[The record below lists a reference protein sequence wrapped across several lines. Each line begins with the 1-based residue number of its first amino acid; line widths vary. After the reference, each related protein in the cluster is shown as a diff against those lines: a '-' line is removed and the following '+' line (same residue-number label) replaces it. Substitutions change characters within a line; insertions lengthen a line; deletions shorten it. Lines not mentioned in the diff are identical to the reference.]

1 MGRWY
6 APPSGGYSAKSLD
19 GKAIRSGKPPKIPAT
34 PEGVRAAQTAKSIT
48 DSKLGRNTMKQVNE
62 TIEVEWD
69 QGLSIQEHEGFTR
82 FEAGEDISIDV
93 ADNEDGGVM
102 VQVYL
107 DVTHGEDDLEVIGY
121 LNIDDA
127 EDARTLANAILAPFV

>member
-1 MGRWY
+1 M
-6 APPSGGYSAKSLD
+6 
-19 GKAIRSGKPPKIPAT
+19 
-34 PEGVRAAQTAKSIT
+34 
-48 DSKLGRNTMKQVNE
+48 NTVSE

-69 QGLSIQEHEGFTR
+69 QGLEVKEYESFTR
-82 FEAGEDISIDV
+82 FEAGKDISIDV
-93 ADNEDGGVM
+93 ASSKDGGVM

-127 EDARTLANAILAPFV
+127 EDARTLANAILAPFVKLPPPAPETRVRRTGWI